1 LTPVTLYDLIISRR
15 SIRQFSPAPIGRALL
30 EKIVNAGRLAP
41 SASNLQ
47 PLEFIAVDDEG
58 TRRKI
63 YPCLR
68 WAGYIAPAGN
78 PFPGHEPAAYIIP
91 VVNLRVRSSGFDLE
105 LGAAVENMILA
116 AWNEGI
122 GSCWIA
128 ALDAGAVGRTVGLPE
143 NYRLTCVLALGY
155 PAEAPVIEEFKG
167 SVKYWK
173 DEAGVLHVPKKKL
186 ADILHYNRVRS
197 RA

>member
-1 LTPVTLYDLIISRR
+1 MTLYELIISRR
-15 SIRQFSPAPIGRALL
+15 SIRQFRPEPLARPVL

-47 PLEFIAVDDEG
+47 PLEFIVVDDERV
-58 TRRKI
+58 RREI
-63 YPCLR
+63 FSFVR
-68 WAGYIAPAGN
+68 WADYISPAGN
-78 PFPGHEPAAYIIP
+78 PLPGQEPTAYVIP
-91 VVNLRVRSSGFDLE
+91 LVNLGVRRSGFDLD

-116 AWNEGI
+116 AWEEGI

-128 ALDAGAVGRTVGLPE
+128 ALDVKGVSRAIGLRE
-143 NYRLTCVLALGY
+143 NFRLTCALALGY
-155 PAEAPVIEEFKG
+155 PAETPVVEDFGG

-173 DEAGVLHVPKKKL
+173 EDDGVLHVPKKKL

-197 RA
+197 GT

>member
-1 LTPVTLYDLIISRR
+1 VTLYELIISRR
-15 SIRQFSPAPIGRALL
+15 SIRRFSPAPIPRPLL

-47 PLEFIAVDDEG
+47 PLEFIVVDDEA
-58 TRRKI
+58 TRREI
-63 YPCLR
+63 FSCLR

-78 PFPGHEPAAYIIP
+78 PPPGHEPTAYIVP
-91 VVNLRVRSSGFDLE
+91 VVNLRVRRSGFELD

-116 AWNEGI
+116 AWNEGV

-128 ALDAGAVGRTVGLPE
+128 ALDAAAVGRAVGLPGHL
-143 NYRLTCVLALGY
+143 RLTCLLALGY
-155 PAEAPVIEEFKG
+155 PAEAPVVEEFAG

-173 DEAGVLHVPKKKL
+173 DEAGVLHVPKKRL
-186 ADILHYNRVRS
+186 AAVLHFNRVRG
-197 RA
+197 RD